1 MRIVGFPRSFLCIA
15 RHPPA
20 EPSPKAQERLRLI
33 RAWKAMQQLGLSRA
47 EAAGI
52 VGVSR
57 A

>member
-33 RAWKAMQQLGLSRA
+33 RAWKAMQLLGLSRA